1 MKLQEFTAK
10 KPTQQ
15 VSKAFESY
23 FGSKFQFD
31 QLSPVQARQLL
42 VRVRGALNE
51 TRRSPAFHQSEKNPA
66 YLKMVML
73 EQALGA
79 VAAPAPGAANPA
91 ATAAAVVST
100 QKDPKVKAALEK
112 AAKGQSLNP
121 EEQKI
126 VSGVALSK
134 TESKLRRAYKILKE
148 SEVQQAQVVLAA
160 QDMVDKMQGMLED
173 VSELQFKELPAL
185 VDSIKNQVGI
195 DQATQFNTDVTAALT
210 GLMQNLQG
218 TKAQLD
224 QALGVVTGQTPAVPN
239 VPGADAAA
247 AAGAEIGADLGA
259 AAGGAPGA
267 AAGAEIGADLD
278 TDLAAA
284 AAGDEAAPAPAASLG
299 RARR

>member
-79 VAAPAPGAANPA
+79 VAAPAPAG
-91 ATAAAVVST
+91 TAAPAGGQQAAMAAGVVAQ

-121 EEQKI
+121 DEQKI

-134 TESKLRRAYKILKE
+134 TESKLRRAYRMLKE

-173 VSELQFKELPAL
+173 
-185 VDSIKNQVGI
+185 
-195 DQATQFNTDVTAALT
+195 
-210 GLMQNLQG
+210 
-218 TKAQLD
+218 
-224 QALGVVTGQTPAVPN
+224 
-239 VPGADAAA
+239 
-247 AAGAEIGADLGA
+247 EIG
-259 AAGGAPGA
+259 
-267 AAGAEIGADLD
+267 
-278 TDLAAA
+278 
-284 AAGDEAAPAPAASLG
+284 
-299 RARR
+299 RAHV